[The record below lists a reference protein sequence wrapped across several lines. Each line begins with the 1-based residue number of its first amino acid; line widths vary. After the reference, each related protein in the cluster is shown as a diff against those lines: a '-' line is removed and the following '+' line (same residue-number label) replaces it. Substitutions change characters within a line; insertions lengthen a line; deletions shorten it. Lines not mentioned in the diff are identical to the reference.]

1 MIVVSEE
8 MHPNPMPGERT
19 IIIIITRSLQLQ
31 ATVKRFRRF
40 LFDDLEV
47 CLKMKKSKKQ

>member
-19 IIIIITRSLQLQ
+19 IITRSLQLQ